1 MLGKIEKIEL
11 RDIWRHEAYDFTNWL
26 AETDNFQLLSEE
38 IGLDMQVLR
47 TEANVGNFSTDI
59 LAEEIDTGKKIII
72 ENQLEETDH
81 KHLGQ
86 IITYASGLEAKYII
100 WIFKDMREEHRKAID
115 WLNEITDEDL
125 SIFAI
130 KMELWK
136 IGDSLPAPKFN
147 VICSPN
153 DWAKAI
159 KKNSTS
165 QDLTDTDLSR
175 LEFYQGFIDYA
186 SKQKTVLKVSQK
198 PSTKPWYSIR
208 IGNSQI
214 KLNLTISVQQNFI
227 RTELYIGNSKDL
239 YNRLLENKT
248 QIETDFGNVLDWRE
262 DLQEEAKASRIQF
275 VRENIDIKRK
285 ENHLEAYK
293 WLLENSVKLYNAVK
307 SYIK

>member
-11 RDIWRHEAYDFTNWL
+11 RDIWKHEVSDFTNWL
-26 AETDNFQLLSEE
+26 AERDNFQLLAEE
-38 IGLDMQVLR
+38 IGLDMQVLK
-47 TEANVGNFSTDI
+47 TEANVGNFSADI
-59 LAEEIDTGKKIII
+59 LAEEIDTEKKIII

-100 WIFKDMREEHRKAID
+100 WIFKEMREEHRKAID
-115 WLNEITDEDL
+115 WLNEITDDDL

-130 KMELWK
+130 RMELWK

-159 KKNSTS
+159 KKNSNL
-165 QDLTDTDLSR
+165 QNLTDTDLYR
-175 LEFYQGFIDYA
+175 IEFYQGFIDYSA
-186 SKQKTVLKVSQK
+186 KQKTVLKISQK
-198 PSTKPWYSIR
+198 ASNKPWYAIR

-214 KLNLTISVQQNFI
+214 KINLTISVQQNFI
-227 RTELYIGNSKDL
+227 RTELYINNNKEL
-239 YNRLLENKT
+239 YNRLFENKT
-248 QIETDFGNVLDWRE
+248 QIETTFGNTLDWRE

-275 VRENIDIKRK
+275 VKEGIDIKRK

-293 WLLENSVKLYNAVK
+293 WLLENSEKLYEAVK
-307 SYIK
+307 NYIK